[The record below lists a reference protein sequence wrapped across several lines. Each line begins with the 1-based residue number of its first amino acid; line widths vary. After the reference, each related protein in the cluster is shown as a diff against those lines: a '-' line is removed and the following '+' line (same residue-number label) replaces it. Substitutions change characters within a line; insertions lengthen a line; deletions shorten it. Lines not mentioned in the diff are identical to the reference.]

1 MSSDSAP
8 RSKNSTPYTGLGLE
22 NSPSPSLEDSPDDGQ
37 ELSPDNE
44 FTPALSPFSI
54 IQV

>member
-1 MSSDSAP
+1 MGSNSAP
-8 RSKNSTPYTGLGLE
+8 RGKNYEIYSGLGLE

-44 FTPALSPFSI
+44 STPGLSPFSI
-54 IQV
+54 I